1 MIEII
6 WVFIFVFRGCIN
18 FIVVNLD
25 CSKLFI
31 EILGLSIG
39 IFFCIFD
46 LILVMGRNFE
56 LKYIYID
63 YCILLKNIIYY

>member
-6 WVFIFVFRGCIN
+6 RVFIFVFRGCIN

-39 IFFCIFD
+39 IFFCIFN

-56 LKYIYID
+56 LKYI
-63 YCILLKNIIYY
+63 

>member
-1 MIEII
+1 MDLKINNL
-6 WVFIFVFRGCIN
+6 WVEVFVFRGCIN

-46 LILVMGRNFE
+46 LILFMGRNFE
-56 LKYIYID
+56 LKYI
-63 YCILLKNIIYY
+63 